1 MVVITGSPRR
11 ISRASRPERS
21 RFIGASDGPLGSATC
36 DSSPKNSRPRTGG
49 NIANVPARPGRH
61 VVGLDPVF
69 PQAPRD
75 RRRARRELAGRGDC
89 HAGTG
94 LGTQSPGFARDLWHA
109 AHQSYSLERVIRV
122 VKFGP
127 PGGRQDP
134 SYNIRITTFFAG
146 ESEAKIVNRSRF
158 SEVQAVGGEVDF
170 ARPLE

>member
-1 MVVITGSPRR
+1 MVVISGSPWT
-11 ISRASRPERS
+11 ISRASMPERS

-36 DSSPKNSRPRTGG
+36 DSSPKTLARERG

-75 RRRARRELAGRGDC
+75 RRRARRELAGRRDC

-127 PGGRQDP
+127 PHGVVKTP
-134 SYNIRITTFFAG
+134 LTTSG
-146 ESEAKIVNRSRF
+146 SQRSSR
-158 SEVQAVGGEVDF
+158 V
-170 ARPLE
+170 

>member
-1 MVVITGSPRR
+1 M
-11 ISRASRPERS
+11 PERS

-36 DSSPKNSRPRTGG
+36 DSSPKNSRPRTGKYRECTCVSG
-49 NIANVPARPGRH
+49 QTCCRTRSC
-61 VVGLDPVF
+61 L

-75 RRRARRELAGRGDC
+75 RRRARPELAGRRDC

-94 LGTQSPGFARDLWHA
+94 LATQSPGFARSLWHA
-109 AHQSYSLERVIRV
+109 ANQSYSLERVIRV

-127 PGGRQDP
+127 PRGRQDP
-134 SYNIRITTFFAG
+134 SHNIRITTFFAG
-146 ESEAKIVNRSRF
+146 KSEAKIVDRNRF